1 VTCDEIER
9 DEIAERY
16 LSGRLGEEASAEFEA
31 HYFDCSRCLE
41 HVGRLESARHALAGD
56 GGPGADVPRWR
67 RRLWPAAGAL
77 AAAAIVV
84 LAVRVID
91 EPSAPAPNLPVTRD
105 VELPREP
112 AAPNLG
118 RLGAIEPPRFTPP
131 RLRSGAGEARRLF
144 IDAMR
149 SYERGDYAGAVR
161 GLEAAVR
168 ADPAYPA
175 AHFFLG
181 VCFLQLDRRADAIGY
196 LREAARLGE
205 SPYLE
210 DAHFFLA
217 KALIR
222 DGDVAAAR
230 GELRTVLALE
240 GDRRDEASRL
250 LAELP

>member
-1 VTCDEIER
+1 MTCDQIER

-16 LSGRLGEEASAEFEA
+16 LLGRLGEDASAEFEA

-56 GGPGADVPRWR
+56 GGSRADVRRWR
-67 RRLWPAAGAL
+67 RGLWPAAGAL
-77 AAAAIVV
+77 AAAAILL
-84 LAVRVID
+84 LAVRVSE
-91 EPSAPAPNLPVTRD
+91 EPAAPAPSVEVTRD

-112 AAPNLG
+112 KTLDLR
-118 RLGAIEPPRFTPP
+118 RLSAIEPPRFTPP
-131 RLRSGAGEARRLF
+131 RLRSEAGEARRLF
-144 IDAMR
+144 LNAMR
-149 SYERGDYAGAVR
+149 SYERGDYAGAVP
-161 GLEAAVR
+161 GLEAAVV
-168 ADPAYPA
+168 ADPSYPA

-181 VCFLQLDRRADAIGY
+181 VCSLQLDRRADAMRY
-196 LREAARLGE
+196 LREVARLGE

-222 DGDVAAAR
+222 GGDIEAAKS
-230 GELRTVLALE
+230 ELRTVVALE

>member
-1 VTCDEIER
+1 MTCDEIER

-16 LSGRLGEEASAEFEA
+16 LSGRLGEEASADFEA

-56 GGPGADVPRWR
+56 SGAGADARRWR

-77 AAAAIVV
+77 AAAAVLI

-91 EPSAPAPNLPVTRD
+91 EPSAPPNLPVTRD
-105 VELPREP
+105 VDLPREP
-112 AAPNLG
+112 AAPDLG

-131 RLRSGAGEARRLF
+131 RLRSGAGEARRVFL
-144 IDAMR
+144 DAMQW
-149 SYERGDYAGAVR
+149 YERGDYAGAVP

-181 VCFLQLDRRADAIGY
+181 VCSLQLDRRADAIRY

-222 DGDVAAAR
+222 DGDVETAR

>member
-1 VTCDEIER
+1 MTCDEIER

-41 HVGRLESARHALAGD
+41 HVGRLESARHALAG
-56 GGPGADVPRWR
+56 GPAPAVPRWR
-67 RRLWPAAGAL
+67 QRLWPAAGAL
-77 AAAAIVV
+77 AAAAILV
-84 LAVRVID
+84 LAVRVIE
-91 EPSAPAPNLPVTRD
+91 EPSAPANVPATRD

-112 AAPNLG
+112 VAPDLG

-161 GLEAAVR
+161 GLEVAVR

-230 GELRTVLALE
+230 GELRTVLALD

>member
-1 VTCDEIER
+1 MTCDEIER

-16 LSGRLGEEASAEFEA
+16 LSGRLGEDASAEFEA
-31 HYFDCSRCLE
+31 HYFDCPRCLE
-41 HVGRLESARHALAGD
+41 HVGRLESARHALRGD
-56 GGPGADVPRWR
+56 GGAGEHARRWR

-77 AAAAIVV
+77 AAAAILV
-84 LAVRVID
+84 LAVRGIED
-91 EPSAPAPNLPVTRD
+91 QAPPAAGVTVRRD

-112 AAPNLG
+112 PALDLR

-131 RLRSGAGEARRLF
+131 RLRSDAGEARRVFLE
-144 IDAMR
+144 AMR
-149 SYERGDYAGAVR
+149 SYERGDYAGAVA
-161 GLEAAVR
+161 GLEQAAR

-181 VCFLQLDRRADAIGY
+181 VCALQLDRDAEALRHLRAAV
-196 LREAARLGE
+196 RLGE

-222 DGDVAAAR
+222 GGDIEAAK
-230 GELRTVLALE
+230 GELRTVVALE
-240 GDRRDEASRL
+240 GDRRGEASRL
-250 LAELP
+250 LSELP